1 MMDKF
6 VSHRGAY
13 YEGDSQDLRNI
24 FPTPV
29 VSPITAPFVITSSGE
44 SAIFREDA
52 FDPVTRIRRGRMY
65 VGGRRNV
72 EWFSG
77 RVDHGPYRPPVL
89 YRGGAPV
96 PTWTPDEVYDPWI
109 SSGVSRRDIHG
120 RLVQIGAGEYMTSW
134 RVVGV
139 EKTALGHIL
148 LTLRATSLFGVLPEL
163 APGITDQ
170 AGNMVD
176 ADSIRSTL
184 DALVDIFHR
193 QQAIPTVDAAR
204 ESARVLLAAWI
215 GPDAFG
221 LDLKE
226 VISKIPDIAHMT
238 QWAALII
245 NRLHPR
251 GKSAEVENR
260 AAKGS
265 VLRSLQDADGDV
277 SVELI
282 GLLMREIGWAAR

>member
-13 YEGDSQDLRNI
+13 YEGDLQDLRSI

-29 VSPITAPFVITSSGE
+29 VSPISAPFATANGGE
-44 SAIFREDA
+44 SAIFREDD
-52 FDPVTRIRRGRMY
+52 FDPVTRIRRGRVY

-77 RVDHGPYRPPVL
+77 RVDHGPYRPPVP

-96 PTWTPDEVYDPWI
+96 PTWTPDEVFDAWI
-109 SSGVSRRDIHG
+109 PSGGSRRAVYG
-120 RLVQIGAGEYMTSW
+120 RLVEIGGGEYTTCW

-139 EKTALGHIL
+139 EKTAMGHTL
-148 LTLRATSLFGVLPEL
+148 LTLRASSLLGVLPEL

-176 ADSIRSTL
+176 AAPIQSTL
-184 DALVDIFHR
+184 DALVDVFHR
-193 QQAIPTVDAAR
+193 QQATPTVDAAR

-221 LDLKE
+221 LDLKK
-226 VISKIPDIAHMT
+226 VIPKIPDIAHMT
-238 QWAALII
+238 QWAASII

-260 AAKGS
+260 ASKGS
-265 VLRSLQDADGDV
+265 ALRSLEDSDGEV
-277 SVELI
+277 SVELV